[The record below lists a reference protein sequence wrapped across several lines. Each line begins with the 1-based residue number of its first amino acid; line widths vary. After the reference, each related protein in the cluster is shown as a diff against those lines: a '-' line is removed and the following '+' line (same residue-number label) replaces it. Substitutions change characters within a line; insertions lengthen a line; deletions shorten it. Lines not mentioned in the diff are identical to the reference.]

1 MPVYKDSERNTYYVK
16 TYYTDWTGTRRQ
28 KMKRGFKLQR
38 EAKDWERSFLE
49 KQSGSPDITFQALY
63 DLYLEDICSRLKE
76 STVIV
81 KRRYTEYRLLPY
93 FKDKPINEISPTDI
107 RKWQN
112 MLIQDGLKPTTQSN
126 VNSQLNAILNFA
138 VKYYGLQ
145 RNPCSVAG
153 SIGSNK
159 ADRIDFWTLEEFKS
173 FIACI
178 DNPMYNVLY
187 NILYYSGLRCGEV
200 LALTPADIDLD
211 KKVIHVTKTFHRL
224 HNEDVITAPK
234 TKNSVR
240 SVPIPGFLRGQIGD
254 YMKRIYGLKAT
265 DRIIPLTDRSLR
277 AALKR
282 ECARSGVKRIRVHD
296 LRHPYVKSTT
306 KIIFFLPTQVIFLY
320 FQKND
325 LLQKKDYS
333 PDFSDISRILHALSQ
348 ELVYE

>member
-1 MPVYKDSERNTYYVK
+1 M
-16 TYYTDWTGTRRQ
+16 
-28 KMKRGFKLQR
+28 
-38 EAKDWERSFLE
+38 
-49 KQSGSPDITFQALY
+49 
-63 DLYLEDICSRLKE
+63 CS
-76 STVIV
+76 S
-81 KRRYTEYRLLPY
+81 
-93 FKDKPINEISPTDI
+93 D
-107 RKWQN
+107 
-112 MLIQDGLKPTTQSN
+112 
-126 VNSQLNAILNFA
+126 
-138 VKYYGLQ
+138 LQ

-306 KIIFFLPTQVIFLY
+306 KIIFFLPTHVIFLY